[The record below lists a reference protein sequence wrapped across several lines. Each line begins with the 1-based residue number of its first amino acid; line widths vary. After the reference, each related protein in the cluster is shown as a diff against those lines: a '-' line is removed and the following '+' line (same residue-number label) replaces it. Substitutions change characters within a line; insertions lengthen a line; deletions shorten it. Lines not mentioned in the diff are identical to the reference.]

1 MAVSQTAN
9 IHLIVGE
16 DDYLAEAAARK
27 VLEAA
32 VPPEL
37 RQNAVEVVDGR
48 ADNMEDQ
55 LSSLKACLA
64 SVQTPPF
71 LDPVKLTWWKG
82 VTFLPGGGRN
92 GKISADVKAALEK
105 FAEGIATHPL
115 PSNQVLIIT
124 ATKLLKTSL
133 FAKAFKK
140 AGEVIEFA
148 SSDRSRDRQE
158 AALARLPDLAAAEG
172 LTFAAGAD
180 EAFISKVGTDTRMIV
195 NELAKLRTYLGQD
208 GKVTAADVAEVCCLG
223 GDEPEIWDLTE
234 AVGRRDPRKLLQTI
248 ARFEGKSGDGI
259 LLANLSE
266 KLFRDLIVVRDALDR
281 GWLTPHGSWNSQ
293 MPPDV
298 RDDLDAAGCGP
309 TTLKSPYMLSRKISN
324 ARNFTLYELRVARG
338 RILKVRER
346 LVSSAAATD
355 SLVSQELL
363 RILAK
368 PKR

>member
-1 MAVSQTAN
+1 MSATAN

-16 DDYLAEAAARK
+16 DDYLTEAAARK

-37 RQNAVEVVDGR
+37 RQNAVDIVDGR
-48 ADNMEDQ
+48 ADNMDDQ
-55 LSSLKACLA
+55 LNSLKTCLS

-82 VTFLPGGGRN
+82 VTFLPGGGKG
-92 GKISADVKAALEK
+92 GKLSAAVKTALEK
-105 FAEGIATHPL
+105 FAENIAAHPL

-133 FAKAFKK
+133 FAKSFKK
-140 AGEVIEFA
+140 IAEVIEFA
-148 SSDRSRDRQE
+148 AAEKSRDRQD

-172 LTFAAGAD
+172 LSFESGAA
-180 EAFISKVGTDTRMIV
+180 EAFISKVGTETRIIA
-195 NELAKLRTYLGQD
+195 NELAKLRTYLGKD
-208 GKVTAADVAEVCCLG
+208 GKISQADVAEVCCLG
-223 GDEPEIWDLTE
+223 GDEPEVWDLTD
-234 AVGRRDPRKLLQTI
+234 AVGQRDPKKLLQTLS
-248 ARFEGKSGDGI
+248 RFEGKSGDGI

-266 KLFRDLIVVRDALDR
+266 KLFRDLVVIRDALDNK
-281 GWLTPHGSWNSQ
+281 WLTLHGTWDPKT
-293 MPPDV
+293 PPEV
-298 RDDLDAAGCGP
+298 IADLDATGNGP
-309 TTLKSPYMLSRKISN
+309 NTLKSPYLLRRKIAN
-324 ARNFTLYELRVARG
+324 ARNFTLFELRVARG
-338 RILKVRER
+338 RILKVREL

-363 RILAK
+363 RILGK